1 MPVALRT
8 AEAIMERDSIK
19 QKIEKHPCYCKDAH
33 DKFARIHLP
42 VAPACNIQ
50 CNYCNRKYD
59 CSNESRP
66 GVTSGVLSPEQALEK
81 VIMIK
86 QTMDNLSVV
95 GIAGPG
101 DALANPAST
110 FQTLRLLKA
119 LDSELIPC
127 ISTNGLN
134 LPDHIDEIA
143 ELGISHVTVTLN
155 AVDPDIGAQIY
166 RWIHHEG
173 VTYSGVQAAEIL
185 LARQLAGI
193 RTLVD
198 RGILVK
204 INTVLIPG
212 INDEHITEVAK
223 KIKELGVFIHNII
236 PLMSRPEYGTKF
248 AKDGV
253 PEPDIQMIAKARF
266 NCAEIMGGFNNVMQ
280 HCRQCR
286 ADAIGKLGEDF
297 DFNSLTADIIDSSE
311 AVKVQVLSSHRMLN
325 TQSVQQNTSRFSR
338 NKMVLVAVA
347 TENKSLSDVTFKNA
361 RTFYVYEVSGW
372 GAHLREIRT
381 LQYDESNACI
391 KLSGHLKN
399 VLELLKDCS
408 VMVCTIAGKSAS
420 DEMRRRGIIIDT
432 SVGYKMLEDA
442 AWTAGFK
449 RLQDKKTATV

>member
-1 MPVALRT
+1 MH
-8 AEAIMERDSIK
+8 RDEVRE
-19 QKIEKHPCYCKDAH
+19 KIEKHPCYCKDAH
-33 DKFARIHLP
+33 DKYARIHLP

-66 GVTSGVLSPEQALEK
+66 GVTSGVLNPEQALEK
-81 VIMIK
+81 VIMIE
-86 QTMDNLSVV
+86 QSLDNLSVV

-101 DALANPAST
+101 DALANPSET
-110 FQTLRLLKA
+110 FETLRLLRAYK
-119 LDSELIPC
+119 SELIPC

-134 LPDHIDEIA
+134 LPDHVDEIE
-143 ELGISHVTVTLN
+143 ELGISHVTVTMN
-155 AVDPDIGAQIY
+155 AVDPEIGQHIY
-166 RWIHHEG
+166 SWIHHEG
-173 VTYSGVQAAEIL
+173 QTYQGVEAAAKL
-185 LARQLAGI
+185 LERQIEGI
-193 RTLVD
+193 EMLVE

-223 KIKELGVFIHNII
+223 KIKELGVFIHNIL
-236 PLMSRPEYGTKF
+236 PLMSKPEYGTKF

-253 PEPDIQMIAKARF
+253 PEPDIQMVAKARF
-266 NCAEIMGGFNNVMQ
+266 NCAEIMGGFDSVMQ

-286 ADAIGKLGEDF
+286 ADAIGKLGQDF
-297 DFNSLTADIIDSSE
+297 DINSLSEEVIESSS
-311 AVKVQVLSSHRMLN
+311 AVKAQVMNNHRAFVS
-325 TQSVQQNTSRFSR
+325 QSVQENSSRDSR
-338 NKMVLVAVA
+338 NRMVLVAVA
-347 TENKSLSDVTFKNA
+347 TENNYLSDVTFKNA

-381 LQYDESNACI
+381 LQYDDSQACI

-408 VMVCTIAGKSAS
+408 VMVCSIAGKSAV

-432 SVGYKMLEDA
+432 SVAHKGLEHA
-442 AWTAGFK
+442 AWHAGMK
-449 RLQDKKTATV
+449 RLDESRVTA

>member
-1 MPVALRT
+1 MHNDTVR
-8 AEAIMERDSIK
+8 E
-19 QKIEKHPCYCKDAH
+19 KIEKHPCYCKDAH

-86 QTMDNLSVV
+86 QSLENLSVI

-101 DALANPAST
+101 DALANPEAT
-110 FQTLRLLKA
+110 FQTLRLMKA
-119 LDSELIPC
+119 YDSELIPC

-134 LPDHIDEIA
+134 LPDYIDEIA
-143 ELGISHVTVTLN
+143 ELGISHVTVTMN
-155 AVDPDIGAQIY
+155 AVDPEIGQKIY
-166 RWIHHEG
+166 SWIHFNG
-173 VTYSGVQAAEIL
+173 VTYKGKEAALIL
-185 LARQLAGI
+185 LERQLKGI
-193 RTLVD
+193 ELLTEK
-198 RGILVK
+198 GILVK

-212 INDEHITEVAK
+212 VNDKHITEVAE

-236 PLMSRPEYGTKF
+236 PLMSKPEYGTKF
-248 AKDGV
+248 AKEGV
-253 PEPDIQMIAKARF
+253 PEPDIRMIAKARF
-266 NCAEIMGGFNNVMQ
+266 DCAEIMGGFDNVMQ

-286 ADAIGKLGEDF
+286 ADAIGKLGQDF
-297 DFNSLTADIIDSSE
+297 DINSLTDEVIENSATVKSQVMSTYRSSTSMSV
-311 AVKVQVLSSHRMLN
+311 AKNSSRA
-325 TQSVQQNTSRFSR
+325 SR

-347 TENKSLSDVTFKNA
+347 TENKYMSDVTFKNA

-381 LQYDESNACI
+381 LQYDDSEACI
-391 KLSGHLKN
+391 KLTGHLRN

-408 VMVCTIAGKSAS
+408 VMVCSVAGKSAV

-432 SVGYKMLEDA
+432 TGGYKLLEDA
-442 AWTAGFK
+442 AWSVGIK
-449 RLQDKKTATV
+449 RLNDAASKVTA